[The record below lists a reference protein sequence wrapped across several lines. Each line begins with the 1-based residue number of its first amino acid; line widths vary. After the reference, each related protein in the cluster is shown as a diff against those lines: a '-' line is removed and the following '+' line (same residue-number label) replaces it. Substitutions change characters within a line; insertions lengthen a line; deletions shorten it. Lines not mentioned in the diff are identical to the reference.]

1 VKNDVILFAHGGPIE
16 GPKEVEY
23 IFKNTDAQGFTGGS
37 AAERMP
43 IEKAVL
49 GITEAYKNVPLK

>member
-1 VKNDVILFAHGGPIE
+1 
-16 GPKEVEY
+16 VEY

-49 GITEAYKNVPLK
+49 EITEAYKNVPMK